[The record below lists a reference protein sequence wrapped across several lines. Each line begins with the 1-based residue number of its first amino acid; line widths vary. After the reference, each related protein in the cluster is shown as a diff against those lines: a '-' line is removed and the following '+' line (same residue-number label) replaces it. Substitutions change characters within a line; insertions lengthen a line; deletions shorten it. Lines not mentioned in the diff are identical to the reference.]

1 VFPLSLAL
9 AGFCDI
15 RTIDIISHL
24 SRDAVRRTLIA
35 LQVHL
40 NDPSFLPF
48 GTPDQIHARYHRLI
62 SSDDILA
69 AANITYVAPCD
80 ATSTSFASGSI
91 DLITSNNVF
100 EHIPHAILIDLL
112 RESRR
117 LLRPG
122 GHLLHCVNCG
132 DHYAYAD
139 PSITQINYLQFSE
152 NERSRFNNSIQYQNR
167 LRPIDFLE
175 MSDFEG
181 FRVESAEFT
190 PNALYLNQLEMMTVA
205 SEFERY
211 SPEQLA
217 STSLTY
223 IASV

>member
-1 VFPLSLAL
+1 MFPLSLAL